1 MVNDE
6 IEIKEGSLST
16 EKKVVGTQVTAEVYG
31 KLKQQ
36 ADEDFMSISDLLRKI
51 IILYLRG
58 NK

>member
-16 EKKVVGTQVTAEVYG
+16 EKKVVGTQVTAEVYN

-51 IILYLRG
+51 IILY
-58 NK
+58 